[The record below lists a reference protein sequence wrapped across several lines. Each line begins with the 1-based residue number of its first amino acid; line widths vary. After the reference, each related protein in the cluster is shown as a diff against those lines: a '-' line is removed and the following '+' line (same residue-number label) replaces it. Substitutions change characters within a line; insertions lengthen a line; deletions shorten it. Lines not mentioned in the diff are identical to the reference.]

1 VRRHG
6 LQRVESRSALN
17 VDGAPVCGGG
27 KKNGGVLLYS
37 QKLLSLL
44 RGNSSMIRKSES
56 PAS

>member
-27 KKNGGVLLYS
+27 KKNWRS
-37 QKLLSLL
+37 PSLLS
-44 RGNSSMIRKSES
+44 ET
-56 PAS
+56 AEFATWE